1 MKKNFKP
8 LCLVLSALMMVSI
21 LINLN
26 TGFVDLSFSDFW
38 LGSPLYQ
45 EIADLRI
52 NRTLAV
58 LLAGVSIPTSG
69 FLLQE
74 YFKNPLAG
82 PSVLGITSVAG
93 LFVAFYLLASQNIPI
108 PEFLQNGFISLSA
121 VAGALLLMVFLVFLS
136 HFFRDGA
143 HLVIFGFLVSALS
156 GAVISI
162 LQFYAGNEAL
172 RGYLLW
178 SFGGNIQL
186 ERPQLFILA
195 LLIFLGLVL
204 TFKSIKP
211 LIGMGLGENYAR
223 SFGVDVHRLKILVI
237 MASSLLSASVTA
249 FLGPVLFIGVI
260 VPHFCRMI
268 WNPAQLW
275 HQWMLNMLL
284 GILVMNIFSALS
296 EKFQLPANIISSLFG
311 IPVLLVMLLRQ
322 KFIKSSL
329 K

>member
-93 LFVAFYLLASQNIPI
+93 LFVAFYLLASQNIPV

-121 VAGALLLMVFLVFLS
+121 VSGALLLMIFLVFLS

-143 HLVIFGFLVSALS
+143 VWCGHQHL
-156 GAVISI
+156 AV
-162 LQFYAGNEAL
+162 L
-172 RGYLLW
+172 R
-178 SFGGNIQL
+178 
-186 ERPQLFILA
+186 RKRVP
-195 LLIFLGLVL
+195 
-204 TFKSIKP
+204 
-211 LIGMGLGENYAR
+211 AR
-223 SFGVDVHRLKILVI
+223 L
-237 MASSLLSASVTA
+237 SSLV
-249 FLGPVLFIGVI
+249 FW
-260 VPHFCRMI
+260 RKY
-268 WNPAQLW
+268 PAGKAAAVYFSPA
-275 HQWMLNMLL
+275 HLL
-284 GILVMNIFSALS
+284 GTCPYL
-296 EKFQLPANIISSLFG
+296 
-311 IPVLLVMLLRQ
+311 
-322 KFIKSSL
+322 
-329 K
+329 

>member
-21 LINLN
+21 LINLS

-93 LFVAFYLLASQNIPI
+93 LFVAFYLLASQNIPV
-108 PEFLQNGFISLSA
+108 PEFMQNGFISLSA

-143 HLVIFGFLVSALS
+143 HLVIFGFLVSAL
-156 GAVISI
+156 
-162 LQFYAGNEAL
+162 
-172 RGYLLW
+172 
-178 SFGGNIQL
+178 
-186 ERPQLFILA
+186 
-195 LLIFLGLVL
+195 
-204 TFKSIKP
+204 
-211 LIGMGLGENYAR
+211 
-223 SFGVDVHRLKILVI
+223 
-237 MASSLLSASVTA
+237 
-249 FLGPVLFIGVI
+249 
-260 VPHFCRMI
+260 
-268 WNPAQLW
+268 
-275 HQWMLNMLL
+275 
-284 GILVMNIFSALS
+284 
-296 EKFQLPANIISSLFG
+296 
-311 IPVLLVMLLRQ
+311 
-322 KFIKSSL
+322 
-329 K
+329 